1 MERTPWD
8 PEGVEVRLNEAGQLA
23 DPNAAERLDLRELFE
38 QLLTARVIDN
48 HLTHLGLPM
57 WAPTSG
63 GEAPLVALGT
73 LLHDEDWVFSGGRDI
88 PLALAR
94 GVQLTEVLRQVLGL
108 GGARV
113 RVQAGAGA
121 VGSSE
126 YNLVPPTE
134 SMGLQVGMAT
144 GFAHAQKLGRAPGIT
159 VATFG
164 EGLTTVGAVS
174 EALAIASAQ
183 NLPLVFLC
191 KSQLWPEAPPA
202 EAGVFGDPV
211 QARSSAMGMWARR
224 VDGADLVAVHDAL
237 DTACARARDGLGPCM
252 VECIVTPLH
261 RAPPPHRDPVERL
274 RRFLEGA
281 GTWTQTFHDIVEAKA
296 KSKFQKALHELGVE
310 Q

>member
-23 DPNAAERLDLRELFE
+23 DPNAAERLDLRALFE
-38 QLLTARVIDN
+38 QLLTARVIDT

-57 WAPTSG
+57 WAPAAG
-63 GEAPLVALGT
+63 GEAPLVALGA
-73 LLHDEDWVFSGGRDI
+73 LLHEEDWVFSGGRDI
-88 PLALAR
+88 PLALSR
-94 GVQLTEVLRQVLGL
+94 GVALTEVLRQVLGL

-113 RVQAGAGA
+113 RVPAGAGA

-126 YNLVPPTE
+126 HNLVPPTE

-144 GFAHAQKLGRAPGIT
+144 GFAHAQKLGRVPGVT

-164 EGLTTVGAVS
+164 EGLTTVGAIA
-174 EALAIASAQ
+174 EALAIAAAQ
-183 NLPLVFLC
+183 SLPIVFLC
-191 KSQLWPEAPPA
+191 KSQLWPDAPPA
-202 EAGVFGDPV
+202 EAGIFGDSV
-211 QARSSAMGMWARR
+211 HARCSSMGMWARR

-252 VECIVTPLH
+252 VECVVTPLH
-261 RAPPPHRDPVERL
+261 RTPPPHRDPVERL
-274 RRFLEGA
+274 RRFLEAA
-281 GTWTQTFHDIVEAKA
+281 GTWTQTSHDIVEAKA
-296 KSKFQKALHELGVE
+296 KSKFQKALHELGVD